1 MRCFRSLSIAVGC
14 YKSSCNQLPLSK
26 FVEISKDVSVE
37 VLMFEDRPKRFLGR
51 MIVTRPSSSHEPLN
65 AVSLTELRY
74 STMRELASSIRME
87 LCSLHCSSSDTNC
100 LVKCSKD
107 KLSSHVIINSKPKHS
122 SRMLISGC
130 TEIGKALSNRIYV
143 VSDVSTALR
152 DPWSKCLSTRSGGY
166 DTVVVTLKSLGLIL
180 VAPRDF
186 IVDATVLS

>member
-1 MRCFRSLSIAVGC
+1 MGQATKDSQPPTIFACLSLAVAF
-14 YKSSCNQLPLSK
+14 SCK
-26 FVEISKDVSVE
+26 KAG
-37 VLMFEDRPKRFLGR
+37 VL
-51 MIVTRPSSSHEPLN
+51 I
-65 AVSLTELRY
+65 LT
-74 STMRELASSIRME
+74 IRME

-186 IVDATVLS
+186 IVDATVL